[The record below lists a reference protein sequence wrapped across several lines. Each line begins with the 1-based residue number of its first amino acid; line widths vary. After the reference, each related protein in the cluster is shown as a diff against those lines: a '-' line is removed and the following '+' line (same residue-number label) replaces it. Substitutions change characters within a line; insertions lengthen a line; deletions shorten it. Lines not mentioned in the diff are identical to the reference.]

1 MPGSFEKLKQEKRL
15 SHEGQKIPK
24 SDALTPYEK
33 ETHGSEKVCG
43 RVCVSRIVPL
53 RAQSINPSLSSTS
66 SLPLCYSYKHVSDAA
81 NLLPPSKVTPH

>member
-33 ETHGSEKVCG
+33 ETHGSEKVC
-43 RVCVSRIVPL
+43 VSRIVPL

-81 NLLPPSKVTPH
+81 NLPPPSKVTPH